1 MIRAILYTQT
11 GKVQPITLDQ
21 IAAVLR
27 KKQDFLWLDFV
38 FEPIETCKPILQD
51 IFNFHPLAID
61 DALHETHVPKIDDWD
76 TYLYLVLRTVRF
88 ASHDSLEIITPE
100 LDIFLGPNYIVTYNA
115 GHIDAV
121 EKVWDLC
128 QQDQRYLA
136 RGAGYLLY
144 QISDEIVN
152 NSMTL
157 IEDMDDHIDQIED
170 EIFSDPQPITLAH
183 IFTIKRSVQTL
194 RRTLLPQ
201 REVFNRLA
209 RGDFGLILENDRI
222 YFRDVYDHMVRL
234 QEINES
240 LRDVAGSA
248 IDTYLSVVNNR
259 MNEIMKVLTI
269 IATIFIPLSFFT
281 GIYGM
286 NFVYMPELKWRWGYF
301 ILLGFLGMVIIGMLI
316 FFRRKRWM

>member
-1 MIRAILYTQT
+1 MIRALSYTQA
-11 GKVQPITLDQ
+11 GKVQTITVNQ

-27 KKQDFLWLDFV
+27 KKQDFLWLDFTS
-38 FEPIETCKPILQD
+38 EPIETSKPILED

-76 TYLYLVLRTVRF
+76 TYLYLVLRTVRY

-100 LDIFLGPNYIVTYNA
+100 LDIFLGLNYLVTYHTD
-115 GHIDAV
+115 HIEAID
-121 EKVWDLC
+121 KIWNLC
-128 QQDQRYLA
+128 QQDPRCLTK
-136 RGAGYLLY
+136 GTGYLLY
-144 QISDEIVN
+144 QISDELVTN
-152 NSMTL
+152 TMAL
-157 IEDMDDHIDQIED
+157 IEDIDDHIDQIED
-170 EIFSDPQPITLAH
+170 EIFTDPQPGTLAL
-183 IFTIKRSVQTL
+183 IFTIKRSALTL

-201 REVFNRLA
+201 REVYTKLA
-209 RGDFGLILENDRI
+209 RGDFKLIPEHDRI

-240 LRDVAGSA
+240 VRDLAGGA

-286 NFVYMPELKWRWGYF
+286 NFVYMPELQWRWGYF
-301 ILLGFLGMVIIGMLI
+301 FLLGFLGMVIIGMLMY
-316 FFRRKRWM
+316 FKRKRWI